1 MTSAIVI
8 ENGNKFEKKKKT
20 KGKKIVLF
28 LAEQIF
34 NTLDRNSLIRIYIVT
49 ASQDE

>member
-8 ENGNKFEKKKKT
+8 ENGNKFEKNKKKER
-20 KGKKIVLF
+20 KLFYF

-34 NTLDRNSLIRIYIVT
+34 NTLDRNSLIRI
-49 ASQDE
+49 